1 SIKKSDDLQLIYNN
15 EEQEQEKNKQYQRF
29 TISATIA
36 DINKE
41 NQLDILHQYLLCSND
56 FVPST
61 DIQLLSFQFE
71 SLIQFTVI
79 DQNLPVLVIIQ
90 NDKENKSIQ
99 FNCRLS
105 ITIKR
110 LCEIVCQ
117 LFNINDK
124 DFYLNM
130 NDITLN
136 DDDISLEDIDKN
148 MTQIQFQM
156 ISKTTIYCSIMYS
169 NQNITLPCND
179 DTSIMAIVKEIFQKL
194 HISENDMNMY
204 ELIALNDDQTQISF
218 DLSID
223 DIRQL
228 FPIDSTTVSLQLKN
242 INE

>member
-1 SIKKSDDLQLIYNN
+1 NN
-15 EEQEQEKNKQYQRF
+15 KEEEEENKQYQRF

-61 DIQLLSFQFE
+61 DIQLLSLQLE
-71 SLIQFTVI
+71 SSIQFTVI

-110 LCEIVCQ
+110 ICEIACQ
-117 LFNINDK
+117 LFNINNK
-124 DFYLNM
+124 DYYFNM

-136 DDDISLEDIDKN
+136 DDDISLQDIDEN

-156 ISKTTIYCSIMYS
+156 ISKTSMYCSIMYS

-179 DTSIMAIVKEIFQKL
+179 DTSIMAIVKELFQKL

-204 ELIALNDDQTQISF
+204 ELIALDDDQTQISF
-218 DLSID
+218 DLLID

-242 INE
+242 ISE